1 MPTKTTKLRKSSKL
15 KFFTDYYGEKVAMNS
30 QRLTEIEKV
39 GSCQGAIWW
48 TTPEALRA
56 AAKLTNN
63 GQRYD
68 IEGLRISAS
77 HTPEGILVSFGKN
90 PNCLASVARR
100 GGGFYIG
107 CHMFSARTFNRIL
120 RHAGVRGV

>member
-39 GSCQGAIWW
+39 GSCQGTIWW

-68 IEGLRISAS
+68 GNGLRIFAS
-77 HTPEGILVSFGKN
+77 YSPEGILVRFGKS
-90 PNCLASVARR
+90 PETPR
-100 GGGFYIG
+100 GFYIG
-107 CHMFSARTFNRIL
+107 CHLFSPTTFNRIL
-120 RHAGVRGV
+120 RYAGVRGV

>member
-39 GSCQGAIWW
+39 GSCQDKIWW
-48 TTPEALRA
+48 TTPGELRA

-63 GQRYD
+63 GQGYD
-68 IEGLRISAS
+68 ENGLLISANN
-77 HTPEGILVSFGKN
+77 TLEDGIAVRFGKS
-90 PNCLASVARR
+90 PETPR
-100 GGGFYIG
+100 GFYIG
-107 CHMFSARTFNRIL
+107 CHLFSPTTFNRIL